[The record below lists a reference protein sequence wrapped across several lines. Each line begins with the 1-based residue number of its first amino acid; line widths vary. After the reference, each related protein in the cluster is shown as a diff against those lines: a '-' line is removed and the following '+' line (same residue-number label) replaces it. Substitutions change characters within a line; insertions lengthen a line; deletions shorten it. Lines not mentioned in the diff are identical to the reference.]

1 MFGVINI
8 NKPTGLTSHDVVA
21 RVRRTLSIKKVGH
34 AGTLDP
40 LATGVLPI
48 YVGGATRLLEFAAT
62 NKTYECRIVLGS
74 STETWDAEGDVD
86 EALSAPPVV
95 DKQMVATALTAFVG
109 NIEQRIP
116 KYSAKK
122 VGGKKLYELARAGE
136 AVILPTKEVTIECI
150 DLLSLD
156 TDEATGFPV
165 VTIRV
170 ACSTGT
176 FMRTLAV
183 DIGEALGFPAHLGGL
198 IRVQHGQFSL
208 EKAVDLAVFMEA
220 DEPQQYLESPL
231 PYLAIPVLSI
241 EGDNPMVSALCQ
253 GTNVLER
260 HMITHAPRLYE
271 QVKRVGLKNKQRCL
285 LATPQAET
293 PIAVAEWRN
302 HALKPAKVFVN
313 QSQ

>member
-8 NKPTGLTSHDVVA
+8 NKPSGLTSHDVVA
-21 RVRRTLSIKKVGH
+21 RVRRVLNIKKVGH

-48 YVGGATRLLEFAAT
+48 YVGSATRLLEFAAT
-62 NKTYECRIVLGS
+62 NKTYDCRIVLGR

-86 EALSAPPVV
+86 EQLSTPPTVEKSEIEAV
-95 DKQMVATALTAFVG
+95 LGRFMGT
-109 NIEQRIP
+109 IEQRIP

-136 AVILPTKEVTIECI
+136 EVILPTKEVTITSI
-150 DLLSLD
+150 DFLGLE
-156 TDEATGFPV
+156 TDDATGFPV

-183 DIGEALGFPAHLGGL
+183 DVGQALGFPSHLGGL
-198 IRVQHGQFSL
+198 IRVQHGLFKL
-208 EKAVDLAVFMEA
+208 DNAVDLALFMEK

-231 PYLAIPVLSI
+231 PYLDIPVLSI
-241 EGDNPMVSALCQ
+241 EENNPMVAALCQ

-260 HMITHAPRLYE
+260 HMITHAPQLYE
-271 QVKRVGLKNKQRCL
+271 QVKRLGLKNKQRCM

-302 HALKPAKVFVN
+302 HALKPAKVFT
-313 QSQ
+313 QQA